1 MASAALSAP
10 SQPAPATPRLPT
22 PPQTARRS
30 LRRAVWRNPKSL
42 PPSLCVRGER
52 ANPGSTAARHAHG
65 IRSRCVLP
73 DRTSPTACPPP
84 CTLGA
89 PCATSPQRHEPHG
102 CRCIMPLR
110 THTHSAARGPGGASP
125 IRASYGMLLL
135 LWRTLWRTSLA
146 APQPLLPARILMRRQ
161 TCFEGAWYSSHMVF
175 TLEICLSSTLWYAT
189 CTGTATHTCAAYAP
203 GDPRCDSQP
212 RFNDYNWAELTCF
225 PTDQHATQLDWS
237 GSLSRESAARA
248 REIFDLVN
256 NAVSSGEPLPHYA
269 VDRVNYYD
277 PKYAMATLPAD
288 RNCNDGGNCWADF
301 PHNITIRQSCDLPG
315 DVEIVAEDLD
325 PSYPSYDPTMGPL
338 FRQNVRPLFSQS
350 PPFHDYVSHCGSVSQ
365 GDVKMPFVG
374 CGHGY
379 CIPSLGPLPV
389 CSMGR
394 DCYRSLGPSKCHCM
408 GNWDTTTDCRTC
420 LPDWH
425 GADCEIKFTPPS
437 PPPPPPP
444 SPSPP
449 PPPYLPPP
457 PSSPPDIA
465 LVPSTIL
472 ADQSSELTLQGAG
485 ASDGDTFVFLPASV
499 HACSGALTE
508 SFYGGGVV
516 AGNHVSIR
524 LAERGV
530 YKLCIAARAHPMSDS
545 AFSVATGVLLLVT
558 MASPPPPP
566 PPVHVIASVSE
577 SEGPLDTFATVIGTM
592 ASTIAVAGALRAAF
606 IFYRR
611 RRRRSGQGNLLS
623 PVAPRSESS
632 PPVTVLAGTEIT
644 QVCVSEGLASTAN
657 DTNEE
662 GAASVLHPP

>member
-1 MASAALSAP
+1 
-10 SQPAPATPRLPT
+10 
-22 PPQTARRS
+22 
-30 LRRAVWRNPKSL
+30 
-42 PPSLCVRGER
+42 
-52 ANPGSTAARHAHG
+52 
-65 IRSRCVLP
+65 
-73 DRTSPTACPPP
+73 
-84 CTLGA
+84 
-89 PCATSPQRHEPHG
+89 
-102 CRCIMPLR
+102 
-110 THTHSAARGPGGASP
+110 
-125 IRASYGMLLL
+125 
-135 LWRTLWRTSLA
+135 
-146 APQPLLPARILMRRQ
+146 
-161 TCFEGAWYSSHMVF
+161 MVF

-189 CTGTATHTCAAYAP
+189 CTGTATRTCAAYPP
-203 GDPRCDSQP
+203 GGTCAEYGDRGDQ
-212 RFNDYNWAELTCF
+212 NYNWAELTCF
-225 PTDQHATQLDWS
+225 QADKSGA
-237 GSLSRESAARA
+237 GSLFYQSAARA

-269 VDRVNYYD
+269 VDRVAYHNPYFED
-277 PKYAMATLPAD
+277 PPAD
-288 RNCNDGGNCWADF
+288 RNCRAYGNCLADF

-338 FRQNVRPLFSQS
+338 FRQNVRPSFNLQS
-350 PPFHDYVSHCGSVSQ
+350 PPFHAYVSHCGSVSQ
-365 GDVKMPFVG
+365 NDVGMPFVG
-374 CGHGY
+374 CGHGF

-389 CSMGR
+389 CSMGSE
-394 DCYRSLGPSKCHCM
+394 CYRSLGPSKCHCM

-472 ADQSSELTLQGAG
+472 ADQSTELTLQGAG

-516 AGNHVSIR
+516 TGNHVSIR

-577 SEGPLDTFATVIGTM
+577 SKGPLDTFATVIGTI

-611 RRRRSGQGNLLS
+611 RRRRSGNLLS
-623 PVAPRSESS
+623 SVAPRSESS

-644 QVCVSEGLASTAN
+644 QVCVSEGLAS
-657 DTNEE
+657 
-662 GAASVLHPP
+662 G